1 MDALLLAA
9 LQQFQDGYTRRDVQ
23 TLDAFMELF
32 IAGDELEVI
41 GTSASSTTNDEWS
54 RGRDAVQA
62 LVKADWEEWGNLAL
76 DLDHATMHVLSDV
89 AWIATLGT
97 YPKRSPQR
105 KRTVPSENLSS
116 TSLMIKHYPRR

>member
-62 LVKADWEEWGNLAL
+62 LVKAD
-76 DLDHATMHVLSDV
+76 
-89 AWIATLGT
+89 
-97 YPKRSPQR
+97 
-105 KRTVPSENLSS
+105 
-116 TSLMIKHYPRR
+116 